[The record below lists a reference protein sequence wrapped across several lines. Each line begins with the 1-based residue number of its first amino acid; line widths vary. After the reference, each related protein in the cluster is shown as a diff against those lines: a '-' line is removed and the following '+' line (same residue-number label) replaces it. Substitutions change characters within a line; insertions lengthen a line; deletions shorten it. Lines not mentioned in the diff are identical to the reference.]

1 MEWAK
6 LKWTKNT
13 KEHWNEMALHSATA
27 QHTFYN
33 VAPAIGVDPGKNFGL
48 AILSPYP
55 NDKLG
60 GMMLTTWWGSFP
72 SQEHDYD
79 YFDIVMNFVEDWFP
93 KVHPSK
99 VAIIEGAAYG
109 THFKREY
116 LEDIRLGFLQAFKA
130 LGKEVSY
137 ISPLSARKQV
147 FGSGKIKASEL
158 FLQINKNGA
167 DASCIA
173 LCAAGYEYA
182 IDK

>member
-6 LKWTKNT
+6 LKWTKNA

-48 AILSPYP
+48 ATLSPYP

-60 GMMLTTWWGSFP
+60 GMMLTTWWSSFP

-79 YFDIVMNFVEDWFP
+79 YFGIVADFVEDWFP

-130 LGKEVSY
+130 LGKQVEYVS
-137 ISPLSARKQV
+137 PMTARKAV
-147 FGSGKIKASEL
+147 FGNGRIKASEVW
-158 FLQINKNGA
+158 ININGNGA
-167 DASCIA
+167 DASAIC
-173 LCAAGYEYA
+173 LYAGEYKEA
-182 IDK
+182 